1 LKYDILLGDRIEW
14 EVYNLENFS
23 EQRRHPRI
31 EVEWSVKISKG
42 DDFIEG
48 KTKNVAFDGIFIF
61 CEEPLPLDE
70 IVNISIEPT
79 DQQSMVISGRLIW
92 SDVYGIDDQNTTHG
106 IGLCFVKISDEDRS
120 RFLDRIS
127 DLLEE

>member
-1 LKYDILLGDRIEW
+1 M
-14 EVYNLENFS
+14 ENFS

-31 EVEWSVKISKG
+31 DVTWPVIISKG

-48 KTKNVAFDGIFIF
+48 ETKNVAFEGISIF

-70 IVNISIEPT
+70 IVSISIEPP
-79 DQQSMVISGRLIW
+79 DQQSMVISGRVVW
-92 SDVYGIDDQNTTHG
+92 SDIYGIDDQNATHG
-106 IGLCFVKISDEDRS
+106 VGLCFVEISDEDRS
-120 RFLDRIS
+120 RFLDLIS

>member
-1 LKYDILLGDRIEW
+1 M
-14 EVYNLENFS
+14 ENSS
-23 EQRRHPRI
+23 ENRRHPRI
-31 EVEWSVKISKG
+31 KVEWPVIVYHG

-48 KTKNVAFDGIFIF
+48 KIKDVAFDGISIF

-79 DQQSMVISGRLIW
+79 DQQSMVISGKVVW
-92 SDVYGIDDQNTTHG
+92 SDVYGIDDQNSTYG

-120 RFLDRIS
+120 RFLDLIS
-127 DLLEE
+127 DLL

>member
-1 LKYDILLGDRIEW
+1 MISYRSGW
-14 EVYNLENFS
+14 EIYNLENFI
-23 EQRRHPRI
+23 EKRRHPRI
-31 EVEWSVKISKG
+31 EVEWSVIVSNG

-48 KTKNVAFDGIFIF
+48 ELTSIAFDGISIS

-70 IVNISIEPT
+70 IVSISIEPP
-79 DQQSMVISGRLIW
+79 DQQSMVISGQVIW
-92 SDVYGIDDQNTTHG
+92 SDVYGIDDQNSAYA